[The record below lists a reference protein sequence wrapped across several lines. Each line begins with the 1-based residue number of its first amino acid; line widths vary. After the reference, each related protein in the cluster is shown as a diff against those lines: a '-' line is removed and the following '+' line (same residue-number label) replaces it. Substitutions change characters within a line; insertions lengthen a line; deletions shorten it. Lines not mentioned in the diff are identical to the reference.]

1 MVATIVSLAAVIG
14 LAIQPSTLMAQVQ
27 NSTAATPPAATP
39 PAATPPAAT
48 PPAATSPAATSPA
61 ATSPA
66 ATSPAAAV
74 TNPACGEVVQ
84 GNVNL
89 TANLKCSGDGII
101 VGADSTNIN
110 LNGYSI
116 IGPGQQ
122 SSKVGVVI
130 PNNNN
135 IMVMGPGVI
144 SGFQAGILATGS
156 QNVQVKNIILKNN
169 EIAVFTTGSTNTQVS
184 DNIINNNNLGIASHS
199 SKSVS
204 IMSNLVNNNQ
214 LAGVTL
220 VNSHKAILTANNIE
234 GGQNG
239 LFLDAQSSENTI
251 NMNNVLHNV
260 IDLNNAN
267 GLAPNINVNSYSDN
281 NCMLSNP
288 SGLCMGR

>member
-1 MVATIVSLAAVIG
+1 MKRTIMSYMVATIVSLAAVIG

-27 NSTAATPPAATP
+27 GNSTTTTPPVAA
-39 PAATPPAAT
+39 
-48 PPAATSPAATSPA
+48 SPAS
-61 ATSPA
+61 
-66 ATSPAAAV
+66 AAV

-89 TANLKCSGDGII
+89 TANLNCSGDGII
-101 VGADSTNIN
+101 VGADNVNIN

-116 IGPGQQ
+116 TGPGQQ

-135 IMVMGPGVI
+135 IMVIGPGVI
-144 SGFQAGILATGS
+144 KGFQAGILATGS
-156 QNVQVKNIILKNN
+156 NNVQVKNIILKNN

-184 DNIINNNNLGIASHS
+184 DNIITNNNLGVASHS
-199 SKSVS
+199 SRGASL
-204 IMSNLVNNNQ
+204 MSNLINSNQ

-220 VNSHKAILTANNIE
+220 VNTHKAIITANNIE

>member
-1 MVATIVSLAAVIG
+1 MSYMVATIVSLAAVIG
-14 LAIQPSTLMAQVQ
+14 LAIQPSTLMAQAQ
-27 NSTAATPPAATP
+27 NSTGTGT
-39 PAATPPAAT
+39 
-48 PPAATSPAATSPA
+48 TSPATTSPA
-61 ATSPA
+61 TTSPA
-66 ATSPAAAV
+66 TTSPATTSPATTSPASAAV

-84 GNVNL
+84 GVVNL
-89 TANLKCSGDGII
+89 TSNLKCSGDGLII
-101 VGADSTNIN
+101 GADNTNIN

-116 IGPGQQ
+116 TGPGQQ
-122 SSKVGVVI
+122 SSKVGAVI

-135 IMVMGPGVI
+135 IMITGPGVI
-144 SGFQAGILATGS
+144 SGFQAGVLATGS
-156 QNVQVKNIILKNN
+156 QNVQIKNIILKNN
-169 EIAVFTTGSTNTQVS
+169 EIAVFTTGSTGTQVS
-184 DNIINNNNLGIASHS
+184 DNIITNNNLGIASHS
-199 SKSVS
+199 SKGVS
-204 IMSNLVNNNQ
+204 LMSNLINSNQ

-220 VNSHKAILTANNIE
+220 VNSHKAIVTANNIE

>member
-1 MVATIVSLAAVIG
+1 MKRTIMSYMVATIVSLAAVIG
-14 LAIQPSTLMAQVQ
+14 LAIQPSSLMAQLQ
-27 NSTAATPPAATP
+27 NSTASA
-39 PAATPPAAT
+39 
-48 PPAATSPAATSPA
+48 SPATVKPI
-61 ATSPA
+61 
-66 ATSPAAAV
+66 

-89 TANLKCSGDGII
+89 TANLNCSGDGII
-101 VGADSTNIN
+101 VGADNVNIN

-116 IGPGQQ
+116 TGPGQQ

-135 IMVMGPGVI
+135 IMVEGPGVI
-144 SGFQAGILATGS
+144 KGFQAGILATGS
-156 QNVQVKNIILKNN
+156 NNVQIKSIILKNN

-184 DNIINNNNLGIASHS
+184 DNIIQNNNLGVASHS
-199 SKSVS
+199 SRGASL
-204 IMSNLVNNNQ
+204 MSNLINSNQ

-220 VNSHKAILTANNIE
+220 VNTHKAILTANNIE

-288 SGLCMGR
+288 SGLCIGR

>member
-1 MVATIVSLAAVIG
+1 
-14 LAIQPSTLMAQVQ
+14 MAQ
-27 NSTAATPPAATP
+27 NSTNPTAGTPPATVSP
-39 PAATPPAAT
+39 
-48 PPAATSPAATSPA
+48 TS
-61 ATSPA
+61 
-66 ATSPAAAV
+66 AV

-84 GNVNL
+84 GIVNL
-89 TANLKCSGDGII
+89 TSNLKCSGDGLII
-101 VGADSTNIN
+101 GADNTKIN

-116 IGPGQQ
+116 TGPGQQ
-122 SSKVGVVI
+122 SSKVGAVV
-130 PNNNN
+130 PNNDN
-135 IMVMGPGVI
+135 IMITGPGVI

-156 QNVQVKNIILKNN
+156 NNVQVKNIILKNN

-184 DNIINNNNLGIASHS
+184 NNIITNNNLGIASHS
-199 SKSVS
+199 SKGAN
-204 IMSNLVNNNQ
+204 ILSNLINSNT

-220 VNSHKAILTANNIE
+220 VNTHKAIVTANNIE

-239 LFLDAQSSENTI
+239 LFLDAQSSENTL

>member
-1 MVATIVSLAAVIG
+1 MKRIIMSYMVATIVSLAAVIG
-14 LAIQPSTLMAQVQ
+14 LAIQPSILMAQVQ
-27 NSTAATPPAATP
+27 NSTAATP
-39 PAATPPAAT
+39 
-48 PPAATSPAATSPA
+48 PAATSPA

-135 IMVMGPGVI
+135 
-144 SGFQAGILATGS
+144 
-156 QNVQVKNIILKNN
+156 
-169 EIAVFTTGSTNTQVS
+169 
-184 DNIINNNNLGIASHS
+184 
-199 SKSVS
+199 
-204 IMSNLVNNNQ
+204 
-214 LAGVTL
+214 
-220 VNSHKAILTANNIE
+220 
-234 GGQNG
+234 
-239 LFLDAQSSENTI
+239 
-251 NMNNVLHNV
+251 
-260 IDLNNAN
+260 
-267 GLAPNINVNSYSDN
+267 
-281 NCMLSNP
+281 
-288 SGLCMGR
+288 

>member
-1 MVATIVSLAAVIG
+1 MKRTIMSYMVATIVAAVIG

-48 PPAATSPAATSPA
+48 TPAATPAS
-61 ATSPA
+61 
-66 ATSPAAAV
+66 AAV

-101 VGADSTNIN
+101 VGADNVNIN

-156 QNVQVKNIILKNN
+156 NNVQVKNIILKNN

-184 DNIINNNNLGIASHS
+184 DNIINNNNLGVASHS
-199 SKSVS
+199 SRGASL
-204 IMSNLVNNNQ
+204 MSNLINNNQ

-220 VNSHKAILTANNIE
+220 VNTHKAIITANNIE

-281 NCMLSNP
+281 NCLLSNP

>member
-1 MVATIVSLAAVIG
+1 MKRTIMSYMVATIVSLAAVIG

-27 NSTAATPPAATP
+27 NSTAATPPATV
-39 PAATPPAAT
+39 
-48 PPAATSPAATSPA
+48 SPAS
-61 ATSPA
+61 
-66 ATSPAAAV
+66 AAV

-101 VGADSTNIN
+101 VGADNVNIN

-135 IMVMGPGVI
+135 INVMGPGVI
-144 SGFQAGILATGS
+144 SGFQAGVLATGS

-169 EIAVFTTGSTNTQVS
+169 EIAVFTTGSTGTQVS

-199 SKSVS
+199 SKGVS
-204 IMSNLVNNNQ
+204 LMSNLINNNQ

-220 VNSHKAILTANNIE
+220 VNSHKAIVTANNIE

-260 IDLNNAN
+260 IDINNAN

>member
-27 NSTAATPPAATP
+27 NSTAAPPAA
-39 PAATPPAAT
+39 A
-48 PPAATSPAATSPA
+48 SPAAASPA
-61 ATSPA
+61 AASPA
-66 ATSPAAAV
+66 ASPAAAV

-84 GNVNL
+84 GTVNL
-89 TANLKCSGDGII
+89 TANLKCSGDGLI
-101 VGADSTNIN
+101 VGADNVNIN

-116 IGPGQQ
+116 VGPGQQ
-122 SSKVGVVI
+122 SSKVGVVV

-135 IMVMGPGVI
+135 IMITGPGAI
-144 SGFQAGILATGS
+144 YGFQAGILATGS
-156 QNVQVKNIILKNN
+156 NNVQVKNTILKTN
-169 EIAVFTTGSTNTQVS
+169 EIAVFTTGSTNTQVNS
-184 DNIINNNNLGIASHS
+184 NIINDNNLGIASHS
-199 SKSVS
+199 SRLVT
-204 IMSNLVNNNQ
+204 IQSNLINNNH
-214 LAGVTL
+214 LAGVTF
-220 VNSHKAILTANNIE
+220 VNSHKAVVSANNIA

-251 NMNNVLHNV
+251 TMNNVLHNV

>member
-1 MVATIVSLAAVIG
+1 MKRTIMSYMVATIVSLAAVIG
-14 LAIQPSTLMAQVQ
+14 LAIQPSSLMAQLQ
-27 NSTAATPPAATP
+27 NSTASA
-39 PAATPPAAT
+39 
-48 PPAATSPAATSPA
+48 SPATVTPI
-61 ATSPA
+61 
-66 ATSPAAAV
+66 

-89 TANLKCSGDGII
+89 TANLNCSGDGII
-101 VGADSTNIN
+101 VGADNVNIN

-116 IGPGQQ
+116 TGPGQQ

-135 IMVMGPGVI
+135 IMVVGPGVI
-144 SGFQAGILATGS
+144 KGFQAGILATGS
-156 QNVQVKNIILKNN
+156 NNVQIKSIILKNN

-184 DNIINNNNLGIASHS
+184 DNIITNNNLGVASHS
-199 SKSVS
+199 SRGASL
-204 IMSNLVNNNQ
+204 MSNLINSNQ

-220 VNSHKAILTANNIE
+220 VNTHKAIITANNIE

-251 NMNNVLHNV
+251 SMNNVLHNV

-288 SGLCMGR
+288 SGLCIGR

>member
-1 MVATIVSLAAVIG
+1 MKRIIMSYMVATIVSLAAVTG

-27 NSTAATPPAATP
+27 NSTATTPPT
-39 PAATPPAAT
+39 TV
-48 PPAATSPAATSPA
+48 SPAS
-61 ATSPA
+61 
-66 ATSPAAAV
+66 AV

-101 VGADSTNIN
+101 VGADNVNIN

-156 QNVQVKNIILKNN
+156 NNVQVKNIILKNN

-199 SKSVS
+199 SRGASVL
-204 IMSNLVNNNQ
+204 SNLVNNNQ

-220 VNSHKAILTANNIE
+220 VNTHKAIITANNIE